1 MNTYFD
7 QNEGFNSNKRIF
19 EAYYQEARKPA
30 GKLQRALDALLSSLS
45 SLAKTETRAKVI
57 RLAKACGV
65 AVSLIGFVGVIGAM
79 ERGTLGLGSGLLIGA
94 LLIGAEY
101 LCLRGRRQDRG

>member
-7 QNEGFNSNKRIF
+7 KNERFDSNKRIF
-19 EAYYQEARKPA
+19 EAYYQETRKPA

-45 SLAKTETRAKVI
+45 SLAKAENRAKVI
-57 RLAKACGV
+57 RLARVCGV
-65 AVSLIGFVGVIGAM
+65 AVSLIGFIGVIGAM